1 MVKPMTPYVK
11 IDYLKVEKNIKNMID
26 SLSKYNIKHRPHVKT
41 HKSVELAKLEIKAG
55 AIGIS
60 CATLTE
66 LEIMAAAGIN
76 NILLAFPLIG
86 NTQCRNLYEIL
97 KKYNFEF
104 TTIVDSEEG
113 LAGLNAVGRNL
124 NKKINV
130 YIDIDSGGHREGIQ
144 SESVLSFTK
153 KVLKTEWVRLTGI
166 FTYFGHIYKYETKDH
181 AKKSKEEANIL
192 LNHQRL
198 LAENGIQID
207 NLSGGSTV
215 SSNNPEQLAGITES
229 RAGNFI
235 FYDMNAVHLGLVSPE
250 ECALRVVAKV
260 VSKPVAG
267 KLTIDAGSKALST
280 DDPLK
285 GDAYGYVISH
295 PELKIVSLNE
305 EHGFVEYNEGKI
317 DLNIGDNIEIIPN
330 HACVVPNLYNKVFL
344 FEGNELLRPMAVEA
358 KGKSYW

>member
-11 IDYLKVEKNIKNMID
+11 IDDLKVNKNIKNMVN

-41 HKSVELAKLEIKAG
+41 HKSVELAKLEIENG

-66 LEIMAAAGIN
+66 LEIMAAGGIK

-86 NTQCRNLYEIL
+86 EPQWEKLYQIL
-97 KKYNFEF
+97 NKYDFEF
-104 TTIVDSEEG
+104 TTIIDSEEG
-113 LAGLNAVGRNL
+113 LTGLNLIGERL

-144 SESVLSFTK
+144 SENVLNFANK
-153 KVLKTEWVRLTGI
+153 ILETEWINLTGL
-166 FTYFGHIYKYETKDH
+166 FTYFGHIYQYKIEDH

-192 LNHQRL
+192 LSHKKML
-198 LAENGIQID
+198 EENGIQIE

-250 ECALRVVAKV
+250 ECGLRVVAKV
-260 VSKPVAG
+260 VSKPIAG
-267 KLTIDAGSKALST
+267 KLTIDAGSKALTT
-280 DDPLK
+280 DNPLK

-295 PELKIVSLNE
+295 PELKIVNLNE
-305 EHGFVEYNEGKI
+305 EHGFIEYDSDEI
-317 DLNIGDNIEIIPN
+317 DINIGDNIEIIPN
-330 HACVVPNLYNKVFL
+330 HACVVSNLYNKVFL
-344 FEGNELLRPMAVEA
+344 FEGNKLLRPMEVDA
-358 KGKSYW
+358 KGKNYW